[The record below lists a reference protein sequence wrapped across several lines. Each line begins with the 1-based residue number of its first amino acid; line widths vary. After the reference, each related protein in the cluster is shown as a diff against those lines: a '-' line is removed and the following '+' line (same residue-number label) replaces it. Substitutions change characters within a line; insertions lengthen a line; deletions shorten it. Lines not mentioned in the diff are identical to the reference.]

1 MPASLKSSIL
11 DNFFYPRK
19 IALIGASAE
28 PGKVG
33 NDILRNLLEGGFEG
47 EIFPVNPKRDEIL
60 GLKVYHTIEE
70 IPGDVDLSIFVVP
83 PKYVISGLDDIARK
97 NNKAVIVISAGF
109 KEVGAEGAKLEQELI
124 SKAREYGMKVLGP
137 NCLGIISP
145 PSKVNA
151 SFAAEMPLAGN
162 ISFISQSGALLTAV
176 LDWSME
182 EGIGF
187 AKIISLG
194 NKAVLDETDFL
205 EYLGDDPETEVILGY
220 IEGVKDGQRFIQV
233 AQKVTRKKPVLL
245 IKAGSTSAG
254 ARAASSHTGTLA
266 GSDKA
271 FDTAFKQT
279 GIIRI
284 HNVADLFDLAKGF
297 AHKKIP
303 RGNKL
308 VVITNA
314 GGPGILSADAS
325 EKNGIQLPPPKP
337 EIIEELKK
345 VLPPTAALFNPVDI
359 IGDAKEDRYRNAL
372 NVLKKDRN
380 FDGFLVI
387 LTPQSMTDPYKVAE
401 EIVSYSKKCKR
412 PIFTSFMGGPLVRK
426 GKELLI
432 NNNIPNF
439 SFPDEAVKSFAALV
453 KYQEFLKKPEPTY
466 KVFNDVDK
474 NKVRKI
480 IDDAISKGM
489 YNLSEV
495 MAKEV
500 FKAYGFNF
508 PESHLA
514 RSVDEAVEIADK
526 LKFPL
531 VMKISSPDILHKSD
545 IGGVVVNIKNLE
557 EVVRAFMTITTN
569 VRRKAP
575 KATILGVDIQE
586 MITEGKEIILGMTR
600 DPSFG
605 PLIMFGL
612 GGIYVEVLKDVSF
625 RIAPIPVQEVSEMVR
640 EIRSYPLLAGVRGEK
655 SVDFNTLYDMI
666 LRLSQLVM
674 DFPEIVELDLNPVK
688 LLPKGKKSYAL
699 DARITLLSN

>member
-1 MPASLKSSIL
+1 MAGSLKTSIL
-11 DNFFYPRK
+11 DNFFYPQK

-33 NDILRNLLEGGFEG
+33 NDILRNLIEGGFEG
-47 EIFPVNPKRDEIL
+47 EVFPVNPKRDEIL
-60 GLKVYHTIEE
+60 GIKVYHSIEE
-70 IPGDVDLSIFVVP
+70 IPSDIDLSIFVVP
-83 PKYVISGLDDIARK
+83 PKIVLSGLGDVAKK

-124 SKAREYGMKVLGP
+124 RKAKEYGMEVLGP

-151 SFAAEMPLAGN
+151 SFAAEMPLSGN
-162 ISFISQSGALLTAV
+162 ISFISQSGALLAAV
-176 LDWSME
+176 LDWSMD

-205 EYLGDDPETEVILGY
+205 EYLAEDPETEVILGY
-220 IEGVKDGQRFIQV
+220 IEGVKDGQRFIKV
-233 AQKVTRKKPVLL
+233 AQQVTRKKPVLL

-271 FDTAFKQT
+271 FDTAFRQT

-297 AHKKIP
+297 AHRKIP

-308 VVITNA
+308 AVITNA

-325 EKNGIQLPPPKP
+325 EKNGIQLPPPKT
-337 EIIEELKK
+337 EIIEELKQ
-345 VLPPTAALFNPVDI
+345 VLPPTAALFNPIDI

-401 EIVSYSKKCKR
+401 EVVKFSSKCKR
-412 PIFTSFMGGPLVRK
+412 PIFTAFMGGPLIKK
-426 GKELLI
+426 GKDILVS
-432 NNNIPNF
+432 NNIPNF

-474 NKVRKI
+474 EKVRSI
-480 IDDAISKGM
+480 IRDAYSKGM

-495 MAKEV
+495 MAKEI
-500 FKAYGFNF
+500 FKAYGFDF

-514 RSVDEAVEIADK
+514 RSIEEAVEIAEK

-545 IGGVVVNIKNLE
+545 IGGVKVNLKNLE
-557 EVVRAFMTITTN
+557 DVVKAFMEITTN
-569 VRRKAP
+569 VRRKSP

-586 MITEGKEIILGMTR
+586 MVTQGKEIILGMTR

-625 RIAPIPVQEVSEMVR
+625 RIAPIPVEEVPAMVQ
-640 EIRSYPLLAGVRGEK
+640 EIRSYPLLTGVRGEK
-655 SVDFNTLYDMI
+655 SIDFNALYEMI
-666 LRLSQLVM
+666 LRLSQLVT
-674 DFPEIVELDLNPVK
+674 DFPEVVELDLNPVK
-688 LLPKGKKSYAL
+688 LLPKGEKSYAL
-699 DARITLLSN
+699 DARITLLAN

>member
-19 IALIGASAE
+19 IALVGASAE

-33 NDILRNLLEGGFEG
+33 NDILRNLIEGGFDG
-47 EIFPVNPKRDEIL
+47 EIYPVNPKRDEIL
-60 GLKVYHTIEE
+60 GLKVYHSIKD
-70 IPGDVDLSIFVVP
+70 IPGDIDLSIFVIP
-83 PKYVISGLDDIARK
+83 PKYIISGLDDVASK
-97 NNKAVIVISAGF
+97 NNKAIIVISAGF

-124 SKAREYGMKVLGP
+124 TKAKQYGMRVLGP

-145 PSKVNA
+145 PSKINA
-151 SFAAEMPLAGN
+151 SFAAEMPLSGN

-176 LDWSME
+176 LDWSMD

-187 AKIISLG
+187 SKIISLG

-205 EYLGDDPETEVILGY
+205 EYLGEDPDTEVILGY

-271 FDTAFKQT
+271 FETAFKQT

-297 AHKKIP
+297 AHRKIP
-303 RGNKL
+303 RGNRL

-372 NVLKKDRN
+372 NVLKKDRS

-412 PIFTSFMGGPLVRK
+412 PIFTSFMGGPLVK
-426 GKELLI
+426 EGKELLTQ
-432 NNNIPNF
+432 NNIPNF
-439 SFPDEAVKSFAALV
+439 SFPDEAVKSFAAMV
-453 KYQEFLKKPEPTY
+453 KYQEFLKKSEPTY
-466 KVFNDVDK
+466 KIFNDVDK
-474 NKVRKI
+474 EKVRKI
-480 IDDAISKGM
+480 INDAISKGIF
-489 YNLSEV
+489 NLSEV
-495 MAKEV
+495 MAKEI
-500 FKAYGFNF
+500 FKAYGFSF

-514 RSVDEAVEIADK
+514 RSIDEAVEIADK

-575 KATILGVDIQE
+575 KAAILGVDIQE

-655 SVDFNTLYDMI
+655 SIDFQTLYDMI
-666 LRLSQLVM
+666 LRLSQLVI
-674 DFPEIVELDLNPVK
+674 DFPEIVELDLNPIK
-688 LLPKGKKSYAL
+688 LLSKGKKSYAL